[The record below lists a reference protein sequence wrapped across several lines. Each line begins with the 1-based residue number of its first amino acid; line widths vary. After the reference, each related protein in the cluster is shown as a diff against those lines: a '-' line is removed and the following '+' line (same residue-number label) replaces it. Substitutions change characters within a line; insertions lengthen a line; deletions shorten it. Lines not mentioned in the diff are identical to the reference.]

1 MIELQV
7 LSRVIKQKNT
17 SILTLNGITDDYF
30 ISYPDEF
37 KFIKNHQEKYG
48 NVPDAETFMAKFP
61 NFALVDVAESDKYL
75 VDTFH
80 EEHLYA
86 LTVPVI
92 TKIADLLQ
100 TDSTSAIEYLI
111 SQVPYLTPK
120 TSVIGKDI
128 ISTANER
135 FEEWQDK
142 RDNHE
147 KYFIT
152 TGFKELDDITGGLQR
167 GEELAV
173 IVSRTGQGKTWILLK
188 ILQHAWKIGMRAGLL
203 EPEMTSN
210 KIGYRFD
217 TLNANMSNRSLLRGE
232 EVDKYDK
239 YIDDLKKGKNP
250 LFVAHPKDFNK
261 KVTVSKLRAWVQ
273 ANNID
278 ILGIDGISYLADER
292 HQRGDNKSTQ
302 LTNISED
309 LMDLSIELGIPII
322 VVVQSNREGVKDD
335 APDVENIRDSD
346 GIAFNAST
354 IIATKQKGPGIELAL
369 RKNRNGSMSSL
380 LYYWDIDMGIFRY
393 IPSDEID
400 DEATVES
407 TRNSYQDG
415 AEVF

>member
-7 LSRVIKQKNT
+7 LSRVLKQKNT
-17 SILTLNGITDDYF
+17 SILSLNGITEDYF
-30 ISYPDEF
+30 ITYPDEF
-37 KFIKNHQEKYG
+37 KFIREHQEQYG
-48 NVPDAETFMAKFP
+48 NVPDAETFLAKFP
-61 NFALVDVAESDKYL
+61 NFNLVDVAESDRYL

-80 EEHLYA
+80 EEHLYT

-100 TDSTSAIEYLI
+100 TDSRAAIEYLI
-111 SQVPYLTPK
+111 SQVPTLTPK
-120 TSVIGKDI
+120 TSVVGKDI
-128 ISTANER
+128 ISAAQER
-135 FEEWQDK
+135 LDEWKDK
-142 RDNHE
+142 HDNPN

-152 TGFKELDDITGGLQR
+152 TGFPELDDIIGGLQR

-173 IVSRTGQGKTWILLK
+173 ILSRTGQGKTWILLK
-188 ILQHAWKIGMRAGLL
+188 ILQHTWKIGMRAGLL
-203 EPEMTSN
+203 EPEMTST

-217 TLNANMSNRSLLRGE
+217 TLNVNVSNRSLLRGE

-239 YIDDLKKGKNP
+239 YIAELQKGTNP

-261 KVTVSKLRAWVQ
+261 KVTVSKLRSWVQ
-273 ANNID
+273 ANKID
-278 ILGIDGISYLADER
+278 ILGIDGIGYLTDER
-292 HQRGDNKSTQ
+292 YRRGDNKSTQ

-354 IIATKQKGPGIELAL
+354 IIATKQKGPGIELSI
-369 RKNRNGSMSSL
+369 RKNRNGSMGTL

-400 DEATVES
+400 DDDKVES
-407 TRNSYQDG
+407 TKNSYNDKS
-415 AEVF
+415 EVF

>member
-7 LSRVIKQKNT
+7 LSRVLKQKNT
-17 SILTLNGITDDYF
+17 GILTLNGITDDYF
-30 ISYPDEF
+30 ITYPEEF
-37 KFIKNHQEKYG
+37 KFIKQHQERYG
-48 NVPDAETFMAKFP
+48 NVPDAETFLAKFP

-120 TSVIGKDI
+120 TSVVGKDI

-135 FEEWQDK
+135 LEEWKDK
-142 RDNHE
+142 KNSPD

-152 TGFKELDDITGGLQR
+152 TGFQELDDIIGGLQR

-173 IVSRTGQGKTWILLK
+173 ILSRTGQGKTWILLK
-188 ILQHAWKIGMRAGLL
+188 ILQHAWKLGMVAGLL
-203 EPEMTSN
+203 EPEMTSI
-210 KIGYRFD
+210 KTGYRFD
-217 TLNANMSNRSLLRGE
+217 TLNVNVSNRALLRGE
-232 EVDKYDK
+232 EVEKYEQ
-239 YIDDLKKGKNP
+239 YIQELQKGTNP
-250 LFVAHPKDFNK
+250 LFVSHPKDFNK
-261 KVTVSKLRAWVQ
+261 KVTVSKLRAWIQ
-273 ANNID
+273 ANKID
-278 ILGIDGISYLADER
+278 ILGIDGISYLSDER
-292 HQRGDNKSTQ
+292 YQRGDNKSTS

-309 LMDLSIELGIPII
+309 LMDLSIELGVPII

-354 IIATKQKGPGIELAL
+354 IIATKQKGPGIELSV
-369 RKNRNGSMSSL
+369 RKNRNGSMGSL

-393 IPSDEID
+393 IPNDEID
-400 DEATVES
+400 DENTVES